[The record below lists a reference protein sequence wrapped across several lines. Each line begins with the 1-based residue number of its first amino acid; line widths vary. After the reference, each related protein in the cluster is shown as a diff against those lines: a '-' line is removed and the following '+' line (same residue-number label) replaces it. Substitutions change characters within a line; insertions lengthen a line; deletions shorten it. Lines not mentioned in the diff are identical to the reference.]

1 MIDLFD
7 EKNLENAELLFEGM
21 WYSNL
26 PDIFDLSELIEDLE
40 TILNNINN
48 RKYDV
53 YKFDEDEFISEWK
66 GIQSPSYIRSPGV
79 EAITFYDFKNN
90 KSLREMQIPNLVY
103 YIAFIYNT
111 ILEFENVF
119 YKLYIDES
127 NKDIVENSNS
137 YLVFEKSFAI
147 NTYDSEE
154 WVSEGT
160 FTTKNNKINVTAII
174 EKNKRKLLN
183 VEKDYMYFLKMDIE
197 SFFPNM
203 YTHNFEKIAEKPPF
217 KELIQEKRYLCF
229 LDRFNQRINNN
240 QTKGIPAGVFS
251 SHVAAEL
258 CMLCVDYEIKTYLSK
273 ENKDIEYIRYVD
285 DLSFFSDSKDCLA
298 ETSMAVQNIL
308 NKYRLRINGNKTENL
323 NCIFIEQQSYIDEI
337 GKEFHYLNSN
347 VEEYVAD
354 LNDFFSI
361 KRYIGKCVKENR
373 VSQCKTFLSVL
384 FNKLKEGKVNF
395 ENIKNEVFYY
405 LVKLIFSDEQL
416 SANIYQSIDI
426 MLDIYKEDDFIKAL
440 SRKRDKIDSEY
451 ADTLIQIWH
460 YYVFF
465 KHCNDTDKLKLID
478 DLEEKLYNPIVI
490 TCMVSYGE
498 KANTKLFNYIISSYK
513 ADIESDNWKD
523 SIMYS
528 KWWLP
533 LFKIKRYDSYNYH
546 SFMKSNNFNDVFKD
560 FSKHNTATSEDV

>member
-1 MIDLFD
+1 MIDLS
-7 EKNLENAELLFEGM
+7 EENNLKNAELLFEGM

-26 PDIFDLSELIEDLE
+26 PDIFDVSELIEDLS
-40 TILNNINN
+40 TIIENINN
-48 RKYDV
+48 KKYDI
-53 YKFDEDEFISEWK
+53 YKFDKHEFIVDWK
-66 GIQSPSYIRSPGV
+66 GVKSPKYIRNPGV

-90 KSLREMQIPNLVY
+90 KSLREMQIPNMIY
-103 YIAFIYNT
+103 YISFIYNT
-111 ILEFENVF
+111 MLEFENIF
-119 YKLYIDES
+119 CKLYIEEN
-127 NKDIVENSNS
+127 NKSVVENSNS
-137 YLVFEKSFAI
+137 YLVFEEAFAI

-174 EKNKRKLLN
+174 EKNKRKVLHI
-183 VEKDYMYFLKMDIE
+183 EKDYMHFLKMDIE

-217 KELIQEKRYLCF
+217 EELILEKRYFSF

-251 SHVAAEL
+251 SHIAAEL
-258 CMLCVDYEIKTYLSK
+258 CMLCIDHEIKEYLAK
-273 ENKDIEYIRYVD
+273 EHKDIAYIRYVD
-285 DLSFFSDSKDCLA
+285 DLSFFSDSKDSLT

-308 NKYRLRINGNKTENL
+308 NKYRLRINGNKTENI
-323 NCIFIEQQSYIDEI
+323 NCIFVEQPSYIDEI
-337 GKEFHYLNSN
+337 VKEFCFLNN
-347 VEEYVAD
+347 DIEEYDVD

-361 KRYIGKCVKENR
+361 KKYVGASINR
-373 VSQCKTFLSVL
+373 NRISQCKTFFSLF
-384 FNKLKEGKVNF
+384 FNKLKERKINV
-395 ENIKNEVFYY
+395 ENIKSELFYY

-416 SANIYQSIDI
+416 SANIYQAIDI
-426 MLDIYKEDDFIKAL
+426 MLSVYKEENFIKAL
-440 SRKRDKIDSEY
+440 SRKQDKIDSEY

-465 KHCNDTDKLKLID
+465 KHCNNTDKTKIIDNLK
-478 DLEEKLYNPIVI
+478 ERFYNPLII
-490 TCMVSYGE
+490 ACMVNYGE
-498 KANTKLFNYIISSYK
+498 KTNEKLFKYIITSYQ
-513 ADIESDNWKD
+513 ADIESSNWRD

-546 SFMKSNNFNDVFKD
+546 SFMNSNNFNDVLKD
-560 FSKHNTATSEDV
+560 FSKHTLNEIV